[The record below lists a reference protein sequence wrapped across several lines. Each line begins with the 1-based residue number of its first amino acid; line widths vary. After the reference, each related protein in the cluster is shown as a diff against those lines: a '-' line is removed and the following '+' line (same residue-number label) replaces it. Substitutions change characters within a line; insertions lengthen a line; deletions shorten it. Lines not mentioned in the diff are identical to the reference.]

1 MRKENFMEKQ
11 KKLIRL
17 SNLLLD
23 SLYGLKKARL
33 WQIQN
38 VMEDFG
44 LKCSDTTKDSHLFH
58 AAIGRNWITSAE
70 QIVSRVSR
78 NLNDFS
84 HYLQRFK
91 ELVNADETAIP
102 NLADIY
108 AELLQI
114 EQEFGEIK
122 FDSNEKTLSITT
134 EPITLNDIPLGPFE
148 IQLAIDQ
155 ISKLYS
161 DAPYWII
168 ALEPNPAG
176 SNEDVTHPHVS
187 SERLCEGDGHVA
199 IRSAIEHGRFCDFF
213 TMAINILQ
221 TYNPDSPYISLDDW
235 EGASCYDC
243 GSIVSD
249 DDRYYCEYCDRD
261 YCSECSTYC
270 QKCDT
275 TVCLGCA
282 YECPSCNEPVC
293 RNCTAKCGDCE
304 QTFCKDCLDEEGLCQ
319 DCQEQRKESENEEQE
334 QLSEEPKADASVQS
348 DSLGETTIH
357 A

>member
-1 MRKENFMEKQ
+1 MRKGNFMEKQ
-11 KKLIRL
+11 KNLIKL

-23 SLYGLKKARL
+23 SLYELRKAKLR
-33 WQIQN
+33 QIQN

-44 LKCSDTTKDSHLFH
+44 IRCSDATKDSHLFH
-58 AAIGRNWITSAE
+58 RAIEKGWLTGADNIR
-70 QIVSRVSR
+70 SRVSR

-84 HYLQRFK
+84 YYLQKFK
-91 ELVNADETAIP
+91 ELVNDDETVLP
-102 NLADIY
+102 KLADIY
-108 AELLQI
+108 AELAQI

-122 FDSNEKTLSITT
+122 FDSNEKAISVTT

-148 IQLAIDQ
+148 VKLAIDQ

-161 DAPYWII
+161 DAPFRII

-176 SNEDVTHPHVS
+176 ANDSVTHPHVS
-187 SERLCEGDGHVA
+187 DERLCEGDGHVA
-199 IRSAIEHGRFCDFF
+199 IKSAIEQGRFCDFF
-213 TMAINILQ
+213 TLIVNILQ
-221 TYNPDSPYISLDDW
+221 TYNPSSPYISLDDW
-235 EGASCYDC
+235 EGTSCYDC
-243 GSIVSD
+243 GCTVSD

-293 RNCTAKCGDCE
+293 HNCTAKCEDCE
-304 QTFCKDCLDEEGLCQ
+304 RTFCKDCLDEEGLCQ
-319 DCQEQRKESENEEQE
+319 NCQEQRKESENEEQE
-334 QLSEEPKADASVQS
+334 QLSEEPKADATVQS
-348 DSLGETTIH
+348 DSLGETIVH

>member
-11 KKLIRL
+11 KKFIRL

-23 SLYGLKKARL
+23 SLYELKKAKLR
-33 WQIQN
+33 QTQS

-44 LKCSDTTKDSHLFH
+44 LRCSDATRDSHIFNR
-58 AAIGRNWITSAE
+58 AIERGWLSSAE
-70 QIVSRVSR
+70 KVISRVNR

-84 HYLQRFK
+84 YYLQKFK
-91 ELVNADETAIP
+91 ELVNADETVLP
-102 NLADIY
+102 KLSDIY
-108 AELLQI
+108 AELVQI

-122 FDSNEKTLSITT
+122 FDSNEKAISVTT

-148 IQLAIDQ
+148 VKLSIEQ

-161 DAPYWII
+161 DAPFRII

-176 SNEDVTHPHVS
+176 SNDSVTHPHVS
-187 SERLCEGDGHVA
+187 EERLCEGDGHVS
-199 IRSAIEHGRFCDFF
+199 IRSAIEQGRFCDFF

-235 EGASCYDC
+235 EGLSCYDC
-243 GSIVSD
+243 GCTVSGD
-249 DDRYYCEYCDRD
+249 DCYYCEYCDRD

-282 YECPSCNEPVC
+282 CECPSCNEPVC
-293 RNCTAKCGDCE
+293 QSCTAKCKDCE

-319 DCQEQRKESENEEQE
+319 NCQEQRKEDSDEEQHE
-334 QLSEEPKADASVQS
+334 IAEEPKADAAV
-348 DSLGETTIH
+348 
-357 A
+357 

>member
-1 MRKENFMEKQ
+1 MRKGKFMEKQ

-17 SNLLLD
+17 SSLLLD
-23 SLYGLKKARL
+23 SLYELKKARL

-44 LKCSDTTKDSHLFH
+44 LRCSDTTKDSHLFH

-70 QIVSRVSR
+70 QIVLRVSR

-91 ELVNADETAIP
+91 ELVNTDETVLP
-102 NLADIY
+102 NLADIF
-108 AELLQI
+108 AELIQI

-161 DAPYWII
+161 DAPYRII

-221 TYNPDSPYISLDDW
+221 TYNPDSPYVSLDDW

-243 GSIVSD
+243 GSTVSD

-261 YCSECSTYC
+261 YCSECSSYC

-334 QLSEEPKADASVQS
+334 QLSEEPKADASIQS

>member
-1 MRKENFMEKQ
+1 MEKQ

-23 SLYGLKKARL
+23 SLYELKKARL

-44 LKCSDTTKDSHLFH
+44 LRCSDTTKDSHLFH

-70 QIVSRVSR
+70 QVVLRVSR

-91 ELVNADETAIP
+91 ELVNADETVLP

-108 AELLQI
+108 AELIQI

-148 IQLAIDQ
+148 IQLAVDQ

-161 DAPYWII
+161 DAPYRII

-293 RNCTAKCGDCE
+293 RNCTAKCRDCE
-304 QTFCKDCLDEEGLCQ
+304 QAFCKDCLDEEGLCQ